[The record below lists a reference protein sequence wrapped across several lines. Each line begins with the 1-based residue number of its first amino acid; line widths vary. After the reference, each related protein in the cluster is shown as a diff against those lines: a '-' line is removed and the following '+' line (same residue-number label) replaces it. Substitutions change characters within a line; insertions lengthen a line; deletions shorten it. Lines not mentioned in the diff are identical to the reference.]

1 MALKTDYTSKQVVE
15 TFMNTRAKYREK
27 KDQVLTSV
35 KLKSTTDVKSDA
47 GAILKLNAL
56 LFTSVT
62 LLTDVK
68 SI

>member
-15 TFMNTRAKYREK
+15 TFMNTRTKYREK